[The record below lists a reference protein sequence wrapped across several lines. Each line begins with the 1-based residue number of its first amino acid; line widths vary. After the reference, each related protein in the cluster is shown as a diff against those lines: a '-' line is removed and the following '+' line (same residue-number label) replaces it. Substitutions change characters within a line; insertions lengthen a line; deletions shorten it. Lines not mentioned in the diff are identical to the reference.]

1 MSAELIQSVGVPVA
15 IVALLILGIWKAAP
29 TIWTWGTSQ
38 IEQSREQQQ
47 KMISDFSET
56 MKGFKQTID
65 NQHVSDARSKAEF
78 TALVERMDAAN
89 STRAQR
95 VLTTIAANSEQMAR
109 TEQALDRNS
118 EAFKQIASALKSST
132 IEANDND

>member
-38 IEQSREQQQ
+38 IEKSREQQQ
-47 KMISDFSET
+47 QMISDFSET
-56 MKGFKQTID
+56 MQGFKETID
-65 NQHVSDARSKAEF
+65 NQRVSAAAEKAQF
-78 TALVERMDAAN
+78 AALVERIDSAN
-89 STRAQR
+89 SVRANR
-95 VLTTIAANSEQMAR
+95 VLDTIAKNSEQLAK
-109 TEQALDRNS
+109 TEEALDRNS

-132 IEANDND
+132 IEANND